1 MPLLPQT
8 APPHSPRPRADDARP
23 TAPRKGPPPL
33 VSVIVPVWND
43 ADRLED
49 CLRALDAQTYPSLE
63 VVVVDN
69 GSAQPVGRVVARHPR
84 ALLVSEARPGS
95 YAARNAGLARARG
108 EVLAFTDADC
118 LPATDWVEKGAARLA
133 RGGGRSVVAGRVELF
148 PRAPLRPNA
157 VERYEAL
164 FALAQGEFVRR
175 YGFGATANL
184 FAPREAFDRAGPF
197 LAEVRSGGD
206 LEWGRRAAAC
216 GYTLEYAEEVCIRHP
231 ARSSLSQL
239 YSKIVRVTGG
249 LHDLKRI
256 KGRGYVEFDRGP
268 LGELL
273 PPVRALAR
281 TLREPSLRRRR
292 DRFMVC
298 AVMLFVRYVGA
309 FEKMRLA
316 FPKLWKRHT
325 TAR

>member
-1 MPLLPQT
+1 MAPLPQSAPLHFPGARADADPT
-8 APPHSPRPRADDARP
+8 PAPPH
-23 TAPRKGPPPL
+23 GPPPL

-43 ADRLED
+43 AGRLEE
-49 CLRALDAQTYPSLE
+49 CLHALDAQTYPSLE
-63 VVVVDN
+63 VVVIDN
-69 GSAQPVGRVVARHPR
+69 SSAEPVGRVVARHPR
-84 ALLVSEARPGS
+84 ARLVREARPGS
-95 YAARNAGLARARG
+95 YAARNAGLAHARG
-108 EVLAFTDADC
+108 EVFAFTDADC
-118 LPATDWVEKGAARLA
+118 IPGPDWVEKGAARLA
-133 RGGGRSVVAGRVELF
+133 RGEGRSVVAGRIEVF

-157 VERYEAL
+157 VEQYEAL

-175 YGFGATANL
+175 YKFGATANL

-197 LAEVRSGGD
+197 LAEVKSGGD

-216 GYTLEYAEEVCIRHP
+216 GYVVEYAEEVCIRHP

-256 KGRGYVEFDRGP
+256 KGPAYVEFDRG
-268 LGELL
+268 LLAELL

-281 TLREPSLRRRR
+281 TLREPSLRRR
-292 DRFMVC
+292 DRLKVC
-298 AVMLFVRYVGA
+298 AVVLFVRYVGA
-309 FEKMRLA
+309 FEKLRLA
-316 FPKLWKRHT
+316 FPQLWKRHT